1 MTPIAPDVW
10 HVPVDPLE
18 YFGGFRIPLASTV
31 LRLPSGK
38 VLIYAPGK
46 FDDEQL
52 GAIDAL
58 GDVAYI
64 VAPNLF
70 HHLYVA
76 KAAERWPNAKVFGA
90 PGLAAKRKDLTFHGE
105 LPAALDEHV
114 DVEVIG
120 GQAKLNEAVLF
131 HRPTG
136 TLLCADFLFNVT
148 QPANRRSAF
157 ALKLAGVGGRKLG
170 VSKML
175 WSPSKKEAEP
185 MRRSIEKVMTWP
197 IQHVA
202 PAHGEPVDANR
213 EHIAPLF
220 TRAYGSVPPIG

>member
-10 HVPVDPLE
+10 HVPVQPLK

-38 VLIYAPGK
+38 VLIYAPGN

-52 GAIDAL
+52 AAIDAL

-76 KAAERWPNAKVFGA
+76 KAVARWPNAKVLGA
-90 PGLAAKRKDLTFHGE
+90 PGLAAKRKDVTFHGE
-105 LPAALDEHV
+105 LPAALDDHL
-114 DVEVIG
+114 DIEVIG
-120 GQAKLNEAVLF
+120 GQEKLNEAVLF

-157 ALKLAGVGGRKLG
+157 ALKMAGVGGGKLA

-175 WSPSKKEAEP
+175 WSPSKKEAAP
-185 MRRSIEKVMTWP
+185 MRASIDKVMTWP

-202 PAHGEPVDANR
+202 PSHGEAIDTNR

-220 TRAYGSVPPIG
+220 ARAYGSVPAIR

>member
-10 HVPVDPLE
+10 HVPVQPLK
-18 YFGGFRIPLASTV
+18 FLGGVVMPLASTV
-31 LRLPSGK
+31 LRLGDGK

-64 VAPNLF
+64 IAPNLF

-76 KAAERWPNAKVFGA
+76 RAVERWPNAKVYGA
-90 PGLAAKRKDLTFHGE
+90 PGLAVKRKDVTFHEE
-105 LPAALDEHV
+105 LSTGTLAEHV
-114 DVEVIG
+114 DVEIMG
-120 GQAKLNEAVLF
+120 GAPKMNEAVLF

-136 TLLCADFLFNVT
+136 TLLCADLFFNIT
-148 QPANRRSAF
+148 KPANALTKF
-157 ALKLAGVGGRKLG
+157 AMSLTG
-170 VSKML
+170 VSGGTLKMSKL
-175 WSPSKKEAEP
+175 WSWTAKDKPAL
-185 MRRSIEKVMTWP
+185 RSSIDRLMAWP
-197 IQHVA
+197 IQHIA
-202 PAHGEPVDANR
+202 PTHGEPVDTNR

-220 TRAYGSVPPIG
+220 ARAYGSVPTIQ